1 MRIIDA
7 DIIMADLNGR
17 ADYADMLIKDMKEYI
32 AEQPT
37 IELIHCSDCRFRY
50 GSSFTRF
57 EEIPVTPE
65 DYCSRGKRK

>member
-17 ADYADMLIKDMKEYI
+17 ADYADMLIKDMKDYI

-37 IELIHCSDCRFRY
+37 IDLIHCSDCRFRY
-50 GSSFTRF
+50 GSSCTRF
-57 EEIPVTPE
+57 AEIPITLD
-65 DYCSRGKRK
+65 DYCSRGKKK